1 MTRGSEKFGPKG
13 LYGLAKYIELLKN
26 RNFVFYNIGQ
36 MVSQFASRL
45 MHIALIGIVYKIAP
59 GSTIQLAKIFFFT
72 AIPTFLI
79 SPVAGVCVD
88 RFNKKHVLIT
98 ADIVRSLT
106 VLIIPLF
113 FLRDTSLV
121 PIYCVVFIVFT
132 SACFFLPAKLSII
145 PELVRKETLLIA
157 NSFAMASWTVAGIIG
172 FTVGA
177 FLIEFS
183 GLKFGLYLNSL
194 IYFTSAII
202 LSFLFVHKKPSA
214 HKLSLKEME
223 KDLENAIKKS
233 FLYDLKE
240 GIVYLISH
248 KDASFVVGIFFA
260 FMSVAGALYVVMIV
274 FIQELTRSVTRSI
287 GVFGVF
293 LFLGFLIGS
302 YLYGRAGHIFSRVKA
317 IFLSFILSGF
327 FIVLF
332 AFALRTTGLFWLGSV
347 FIFLLGISISPVAT
361 SGNTIIHE
369 TIDEGMRGRVFSLM
383 GIIMNGGFILFMF
396 LSSILA
402 EHVDRMWIILACG
415 FILSFVGVIGYVFS
429 KRGRVTSFGS

>member
-1 MTRGSEKFGPKG
+1 M
-13 LYGLAKYIELLKN
+13 AKYTELLKN
-26 RNFVFYNIGQ
+26 RNFVLYNIGQ
-36 MVSQFASRL
+36 MVSQFADRL

-59 GSTIQLAKIFFFT
+59 GSTVQLAKILFFT

-79 SPVAGVCVD
+79 SPVAGVYID
-88 RFNKKHVLIT
+88 RFNKKRVLIT

-113 FLRDTSLV
+113 FLRDTSLI

-157 NSFAMASWTVAGIIG
+157 NSLAMVSWTVAGIIG

-177 FLIEFS
+177 FLIELS
-183 GLKFGLYLNSL
+183 GLKFGLYLNSS

-202 LSFLFVHKKPSA
+202 LSFLSANKKISA

-223 KDLENAIKKS
+223 PSFAKAHGASLKDLENAIKKS

-240 GIVYLISH
+240 GIIYLISH
-248 KDASFVVGIFFA
+248 KNARFVAGIFFA
-260 FMSVAGALYVVMIV
+260 FMSVIGSLYVVTIV
-274 FIQELTRSVTRSI
+274 FIQELTRSMTRSI
-287 GVFGVF
+287 GTFGVF

-302 YLYGRAGHIFSRVKA
+302 YIYGKAGHIFSRVKA

-332 AFALRTTGLFWLGSV
+332 VFALRIAGLFWLGSV

-383 GIIMNGGFILFMF
+383 GIIMNSGFIFFMF

-415 FILSFVGVIGYVFS
+415 FIFSFVGVIGYVFS
-429 KRGRVTSFGS
+429 KRGKFISFGS

>member
-1 MTRGSEKFGPKG
+1 M
-13 LYGLAKYIELLKN
+13 AKYIELLKN
-26 RNFVFYNIGQ
+26 RNFVLYNIGQ

-45 MHIALIGIVYKIAP
+45 MHVALIGIVYKIAP

-79 SPVAGVCVD
+79 SPVAGVYVD
-88 RFNKKHVLIT
+88 RFNKKHVLVI

-106 VLIIPLF
+106 ILIIPLF

-121 PIYCVVFIVFT
+121 PIYCIVFIVFT

-157 NSFAMASWTVAGIIG
+157 NSLAMASWTVAGIIG

-177 FLIEFS
+177 FLIELS
-183 GLKFGLYLNSL
+183 GLKFGLYLNSS
-194 IYFTSAII
+194 IYFISAII
-202 LSFLFVHKKPSA
+202 LSFLFTHKKISA

-260 FMSVAGALYVVMIV
+260 FMSVLGSLYVVTIV
-274 FIQELTRSVTRSI
+274 FIQELTRSMTRSI
-287 GVFGVF
+287 GTLGVF
-293 LFLGFLIGS
+293 LFFGFLIGS
-302 YLYGRAGHIFSRVKA
+302 YLYGKAGHIFSRVKA

-332 AFALRTTGLFWLGSV
+332 VLALRITGLFWLGSV
-347 FIFLLGISISPVAT
+347 FIFLLGISISPIAT

-402 EHVDRMWIILACG
+402 EHIDRMWIIIACG
-415 FILSFVGVIGYVFS
+415 FIFSFVGVIGYVFS
-429 KRGRVTSFGS
+429 KRGKFISFGF